1 MGARGFWKAT
11 TNGIVATIA
20 WLSDHEPVRFGA
32 AVQAVV
38 VGLTGWLM
46 VEASRL
52 ELPNNIAEVI
62 AGLIGA
68 AILRKI
74 EEWKRSRVASASTA
88 AKLLAREPPKNEK
101 PPIPLAE
108 EKAEAKP

>member
-1 MGARGFWKAT
+1 MAARGFWKAT
-11 TNGIVATIA
+11 TSGLAATAA

-32 AVQAVV
+32 AVQTVV
-38 VGLTGWLM
+38 VALTGWLM
-46 VEASRL
+46 AQASRL
-52 ELPNNIAEVI
+52 GLPNNIAEVLV
-62 AGLIGA
+62 GLVGA
-68 AILRKI
+68 AVLGKI

-88 AKLLAREPPKNEK
+88 AKLLAREPPAHDK